1 MLMRIVPAIRVI
13 DQLSLFELISMDP
26 EHLTDDAKL
35 LSLVVWGGGGMEF
48 CSENEMQSQMP
59 PKWLQQISLSVQ
71 QTCKTYFV

>member
-1 MLMRIVPAIRVI
+1 MLMRIVPVICVI
-13 DQLSLFELISMDP
+13 DQLSWFELISIDP

-35 LSLVVWGGGGMEF
+35 LSLVVWGEGVEF